1 MDYNF
6 SELEARWQTYWR
18 ENEIYRVRED
28 KTKPKY
34 YVLDMFP
41 YPSGAGLHVGHPL
54 GYIATD
60 IFSRYQ
66 GMKGYNVLHP
76 MGFDAFGLP
85 AEQYAIETGQ
95 HPAKTTEENIA
106 TYKKQLGKIGFNYD
120 WSREIRTSDPKY
132 YKWTQWIFLQFFKS
146 WYDKKEERARP
157 ISELISIFEKEGNG
171 NIEAATHAKD
181 IFSAENWN
189 ALSEKEKA
197 VRLLDY
203 RLAYL
208 AYSEVN
214 WCPALGTVLA
224 NDEVKDGRSERGGH
238 PVVKRKMRQ
247 WFLRIT
253 AYADRLLYGL
263 DSLDWPESLKDM
275 QRNWIGRSEG
285 ASIYFDIE
293 GMSEK
298 LEIYTTRPDTL
309 FGATFMVMAPEH
321 PLVDKLTTE
330 SQRKEVERYIDYVK
344 KRSDIERQQEKKV
357 NGVFTGS
364 YAVHPFTGNLL
375 PIYISEYILIAYGT
389 GAIMAVPSDDERDQ
403 RFAEKYGL
411 PVIEVVDRSDYP
423 GAKIEDKKGR
433 MINSDFLNGLE
444 VEEAIHV
451 MISRLEA
458 ERKGIRTVNY
468 KMRDAGFSRQRYW
481 GEPFPIVYYDD
492 VPYPL
497 DESEL
502 PLVLPE
508 IDSYLPTED
517 GRAPLAR
524 NREWVELPDGGIRET
539 DTMPGYAGSSWYFL
553 RYMDP
558 HNDHRLA
565 SEEAI
570 AYWRDVD
577 FYMGGAEHAVGHL
590 MYARFWHKFLY
601 DLAVVPTDEPFCKLI
616 NQGMIQGQSKI
627 IYRVKD
633 ENKFVSKGLKQQ
645 YDTIPIR
652 VNVNF
657 VNQEEVDLE
666 ELRNWRSEFKNAEFE
681 CEDGKFL
688 AETEVEKMS
697 KRWHNVVNPD
707 DVIASYGADAFRMS
721 EMFLGPIEDHKP
733 WDTQGID
740 GVSKFLRKFWRLY
753 VGDKDQWLVNEEKA
767 EEQDLKIL
775 HKTIR
780 KVEKDIERLSLNTC
794 VSAFMVCVNEL
805 QASDCHHRE
814 VLEPLLRIVAPFA
827 PHITEELWHR
837 MGYEQSIHKSEW
849 PSYDEKYLKESEF
862 EYPVSVNG
870 KLRTKMRLPLDM
882 PKDEISEKVL
892 ANPVI
897 HKWLD
902 GKAPKKIIVV
912 PGRIINIV
920 I

>member
-6 SELEARWQTYWR
+6 AEIEARWQAYWQ
-18 ENEIYRVRED
+18 ENDIYRVRED
-28 KTKPKY
+28 ESKAKY

-60 IFSRYQ
+60 IFSRYRS
-66 GMKGYNVLHP
+66 MKGDNVLHP

-106 TYKKQLGKIGFNYD
+106 TYKKQLRKIGFNYD
-120 WSREIRTSDPKY
+120 WSREIRTCDPKY
-132 YKWTQWIFLQFFKS
+132 YKWTQWIFLQLFKS
-146 WYDKKEERARP
+146 WYDKKEERARS
-157 ISELISIFEKEGNG
+157 IDELIAIFEKEGNRSVK
-171 NIEAATHAKD
+171 AASHSKE
-181 IFSAENWN
+181 IFSAAEWN
-189 ALSEKEKA
+189 ALSDKEKA
-197 VRLLDY
+197 LRLLDY

-238 PVVKRKMRQ
+238 PVLRKKMRQ

-263 DSLDWPESLKDM
+263 DSLDWPESLKEM

-285 ASIYFDIE
+285 ASVFFDIE
-293 GMSEK
+293 GFSEK
-298 LEIYTTRPDTL
+298 LEIYTTRPDTI
-309 FGATFMVMAPEH
+309 FGATFMVLAPEH
-321 PLVDKLTTE
+321 PLLDRLTAA
-330 SQRKEVERYIDYVK
+330 SQREEVNRYVEYVK

-357 NGVFTGS
+357 SGVFTGS
-364 YAVHPFTGNLL
+364 YALHPFTGKRL
-375 PIYISEYILIAYGT
+375 PVYISEYVLIAYGT

-403 RFAEKYGL
+403 RFAQKYGL
-411 PVIEVVDRSDYP
+411 PIIEVVDRSDYP
-423 GAKIEDKKGR
+423 GAKIEDKTGR

-444 VEEAIHV
+444 VKEAIRV
-451 MISRLEA
+451 VIDRLEA
-458 ERKGIRTVNY
+458 TGRGKRSVNY

-502 PLVLPE
+502 PLELPE

-558 HNDHRLA
+558 HNDERLA

-601 DLAVVPTDEPFCKLI
+601 DLGIVPTDEPFRKLI

-627 IYRVKD
+627 IYRVRD
-633 ENKFVSKGLKQQ
+633 ENKFVSRGLKNH
-645 YDTIPIR
+645 YDTTPIR

-657 VNQEEVDLE
+657 VDHDELDLGQ
-666 ELRNWRSEFKNAEFE
+666 LREWRSEFKEAEFE

-688 AETEVEKMS
+688 VDTEVEKMS

-707 DVIASYGADAFRMS
+707 DVIARYGADAFRMY

-753 VGDKDQWLVNEEKA
+753 VGDQENWLVKDEKA
-767 EEQDLKIL
+767 SEGDLKIL

-780 KVEKDIERLSLNTC
+780 KVGADIERLSLNTC

-805 QASDCHHRE
+805 QAGHCHSRE
-814 VLEPLLRIVAPFA
+814 VLEPLLRIIAPFA
-827 PHITEELWHR
+827 PHIAEELWHR
-837 MGYEQSIHKSEW
+837 MGNEGSVHRSAW
-849 PSYDEKYLKESEF
+849 PEYDEQYLKESEF

-870 KLRTKMRLPLDM
+870 KVRTKMQLPLDM
-882 PKDEISEKVL
+882 PQDEISKKVL
-892 ANPVI
+892 VNPVI
-897 HKWLD
+897 VKWLD
-902 GKAPKKIIVV
+902 GKAPKKVIVV
-912 PGRIINIV
+912 PGRIINV
-920 I
+920 VV

>member
-6 SELEARWQTYWR
+6 AEIEARWQAYWK
-18 ENEIYRVRED
+18 EKDIYRVREEES
-28 KTKPKY
+28 KPKY

-60 IFSRYQ
+60 IFSRYRS
-66 GMKGYNVLHP
+66 MKGDNVLHP

-106 TYKKQLGKIGFNYD
+106 TYKRQLGKIGFNYD

-132 YKWTQWIFLQFFKS
+132 YKWTQWIFLQLFKS
-146 WYDKKEERARP
+146 WYDRKEERARP
-157 ISELISIFEKEGNG
+157 IDELVSIFGNEGNR
-171 NIEAATHAKD
+171 NVVAATHSKE
-181 IFSAENWN
+181 IFTAGEWN

-197 VRLLDY
+197 LRLLDY

-224 NDEVKDGRSERGGH
+224 NDEVRDGRSERGGH
-238 PVVKRKMRQ
+238 PVIRKKMRQ

-263 DSLDWPESLKDM
+263 DSLDWPESLKEM

-285 ASIYFDIE
+285 ASVFFDIE
-293 GMSEK
+293 GLEEK
-298 LEIYTTRPDTL
+298 LEIYTTRPDTI
-309 FGATFMVMAPEH
+309 FGATFMVLAPEH
-321 PLVDKLTTE
+321 PLLEKLTTA
-330 SQRKEVERYIDYVK
+330 SQRVEVDSYVDYVK

-357 NGVFTGS
+357 SGVFTGS
-364 YAVHPFTGNLL
+364 FALHPFTGKRL
-375 PIYISEYILIAYGT
+375 PVYISEYVLIAYGT

-403 RFAEKYGL
+403 RFAQKYEL
-411 PVIEVVDRSDYP
+411 PIIEVVDRSDYP
-423 GAKIEDKKGR
+423 GAKIEDKTGR

-444 VEEAIHV
+444 VKEAIRV
-451 MISRLEA
+451 VIDRLEA
-458 ERKGIRTVNY
+458 SGRGKRSVNY

-539 DTMPGYAGSSWYFL
+539 DTMPGYAGSSWYFI

-558 HNDHRLA
+558 HNDERLA

-601 DLAVVPTDEPFCKLI
+601 DLGIVPTEEPFRKLI

-633 ENKFVSKGLKQQ
+633 ENKFVSRGLKDR
-645 YDTIPIR
+645 YETTAIR
-652 VNVNF
+652 VNVHF
-657 VNQEEVDLE
+657 VDHEELDLE
-666 ELRNWRSEFKNAEFE
+666 QLRNWRSEFKDAEFE
-681 CEDGKFL
+681 CEEGKFL
-688 AETEVEKMS
+688 VDTEVEKMS

-707 DVIASYGADAFRMS
+707 EVIARYGADAFRMY

-753 VGDKDQWLVNEEKA
+753 VGDNDEWLVKNEKA
-767 EEQDLKIL
+767 ASGDLKIL

-780 KVEKDIERLSLNTC
+780 KIGTDIERLSLNTC

-805 QASDCHHRE
+805 QARNCHSRE
-814 VLEPLLRIVAPFA
+814 VLDPLVRIIAPFA
-827 PHITEELWHR
+827 PHVAEELWHR
-837 MGYEQSIHKSEW
+837 LGNENSVHRAEW
-849 PSYDEKYLKESEF
+849 PRYEEKYLKESEF

-870 KLRTKMRLPLDM
+870 KVRTKMLLPLDM
-882 PKDEISEKVL
+882 PKDEVIEKVL
-892 ANPVI
+892 ENQVI
-897 HKWLD
+897 RKWLD
-902 GKAPKKIIVV
+902 GKAPRKVIVV

-920 I
+920 V

>member
-6 SELEARWQTYWR
+6 AEVEARWQQYWK
-18 ENEIYRVRED
+18 EKDIYRVTED
-28 KTKPKY
+28 PEKEKY

-60 IFSRYQ
+60 IISRYKN
-66 GMKGYNVLHP
+66 MKGYNVLHP

-106 TYKKQLGKIGFNYD
+106 TYKRQLNKIGFNYD

-132 YKWTQWIFLQFFKS
+132 YKWTQWIFLKFFKS
-146 WYDKKEERARP
+146 WYDCKTDRARP
-157 ISELISIFEKEGNG
+157 IDELLAIFEQEGNV
-171 NIEAATHAKD
+171 NVMAAASAKKK
-181 IFSAENWN
+181 FSADEWN
-189 ALSEKEKA
+189 AFSEKEKQLI
-197 VRLLDY
+197 LLDY

-238 PVVKRKMRQ
+238 PVIRKKMRQ

-263 DSLDWPESLKDM
+263 DGLDWPDSLKEM

-285 ASIYFDIE
+285 ATVFFEVE
-293 GMSEK
+293 GQEEK
-298 LEIYTTRPDTL
+298 LEIYTTRPDTI
-309 FGATFMVMAPEH
+309 FGATFMVLAPEH
-321 PLVDKLTTE
+321 PMLESMVTSEQQSEVTE
-330 SQRKEVERYIDYVK
+330 YLEYVK

-357 NGVFTGS
+357 SGAFTGA
-364 YAVHPFTGNLL
+364 YAIHPFTGNRL
-375 PIYISEYILIAYGT
+375 PVYISEYVLIGYGS
-389 GAIMAVPSDDERDQ
+389 GAIMAVPSDDERDL
-403 RFAEKYGL
+403 RFAQKFNL
-411 PVIEVVDRSDYP
+411 PVIEVVDRSKWPD
-423 GAKIEDKKGR
+423 AKIEDKKGR
-433 MINSDFLNGLE
+433 MINSDFLNGME
-444 VEEAIHV
+444 VSEAIEQV
-451 MISRLEA
+451 IRKIEA
-458 ERKGIRTVNY
+458 LGIGYRTVNY

-481 GEPFPIVYYDD
+481 GEPFPIVYYDG

-502 PLVLPE
+502 PVVLPE

-539 DTMPGYAGSSWYFL
+539 DTMPGYAGSSWYFI

-558 HNDHRLA
+558 HNDQRLA

-570 AYWRDVD
+570 NYWQFVD

-601 DLAVVPTDEPFCKLI
+601 DLGIVPTDEPFRKLV
-616 NQGMIQGQSKI
+616 NQGMIQGQSKV

-633 ENKFVSKGLKQQ
+633 EKKFVSRGRKDQ

-657 VNQEEVDLE
+657 VENDVLDLE
-666 ELRNWRSEFKNAEFE
+666 KLKEWRAEFKEAEFE
-681 CEDGKFL
+681 CEDGKFYTD
-688 AETEVEKMS
+688 TEVEKMS

-707 DVIASYGADAFRMS
+707 DVIERYGADAFRMY

-740 GVSKFLRKFWRLY
+740 GVSKFIRKFWRLY
-753 VGDKDQWLVNEEKA
+753 VGDNEEWLVNEEKA
-767 EEQDLKIL
+767 APADLKIL
-775 HKTIR
+775 HKTIQ
-780 KVEKDIERLSLNTC
+780 KVGRDIEKLSLNTS

-805 QASDCHHRE
+805 QSRQCRSRE
-814 VLEPLLRIVAPFA
+814 VLEPLLRILAPFA

-837 MGYEQSIHKSEW
+837 MGNKGSIHKAEW
-849 PSYDEKYLKESEF
+849 PEYEERYLKESEF
-862 EYPVSVNG
+862 EYPVSING
-870 KLRTKMRLPLDM
+870 KVRLKMTLPLDM
-882 PKDEISEKVL
+882 PKDEIEKKVL
-892 ANPVI
+892 EHPVVQ
-897 HKWLD
+897 KWLE
-902 GKAPKKIIVV
+902 GKNVRKTIVV

-920 I
+920 A

>member
-6 SELEARWQTYWR
+6 AEIEARWQAYWK
-18 ENEIYRVRED
+18 EKDIYRVRED
-28 KTKPKY
+28 ETMPKY

-60 IFSRYQ
+60 IFSRYRS
-66 GMKGYNVLHP
+66 MKGDNVLHP

-106 TYKKQLGKIGFNYD
+106 TYKRQLGKIGFNYD
-120 WSREIRTSDPKY
+120 WSREIRTCDPKY
-132 YKWTQWIFLQFFKS
+132 YKWTQWIFLQLFKS
-146 WYDKKEERARP
+146 WYDKRAQRARP
-157 ISELISIFEKEGNG
+157 IDELVAIFEKEGNR
-171 NIEAATHAKD
+171 NVDAASHSD
-181 IFSAENWN
+181 LDFSASEWN

-197 VRLLDY
+197 LRLLDY

-224 NDEVKDGRSERGGH
+224 NDEVRDGRSERGGH
-238 PVVKRKMRQ
+238 PVIRKKMRQ

-253 AYADRLLYGL
+253 AYADRLLYAL
-263 DSLDWPESLKDM
+263 DSLDWPESLKEM

-285 ASIYFDIE
+285 ASVFFDIE
-293 GMSEK
+293 GQEEK
-298 LEIYTTRPDTL
+298 LEIYTTRPDTI
-309 FGATFMVMAPEH
+309 FGATFMVLAPEH
-321 PLVDKLTTE
+321 PLLEKLTTA
-330 SQRKEVERYIDYVK
+330 SQHEKVEAYVDYVK

-357 NGVFTGS
+357 SGVFTGS
-364 YAVHPFTGNLL
+364 YALHPFTGKRL
-375 PIYISEYILIAYGT
+375 PVYISEYVLIAYGT

-403 RFAEKYGL
+403 RFAQKYQL
-411 PVIEVVDRSDYP
+411 PIIEVVDRSDYP
-423 GAKIEDKKGR
+423 GAKIEEKVGR

-444 VEEAIHV
+444 VKEAIRV
-451 MISRLEA
+451 VIDRLEA
-458 ERKGIRTVNY
+458 AGRGKRSVNY
-468 KMRDAGFSRQRYW
+468 RMRDAGFSRQRYW

-539 DTMPGYAGSSWYFL
+539 DTMPGYAGSSWYFI

-558 HNDHRLA
+558 HNDERLA

-601 DLAVVPTDEPFCKLI
+601 DMGIVPTEEPFRKLI

-627 IYRVKD
+627 IYRVND
-633 ENKFVSKGLKQQ
+633 ENKFVSRGLKDR
-645 YDTIPIR
+645 YGTTPIR
-652 VNVNF
+652 VNVHF
-657 VNQEEVDLE
+657 VDHDELDLE
-666 ELRNWRSEFKNAEFE
+666 QLRNWRSEFKDAEFE

-688 AETEVEKMS
+688 VDTEVEKMS

-707 DVIASYGADAFRMS
+707 DVIDRYGADAFRMY

-753 VGDKDQWLVNEEKA
+753 VGDNDEWLVKDEKA
-767 EEQDLKIL
+767 ATGDLKIL

-780 KVEKDIERLSLNTC
+780 KVGSDIERLSLNTC

-805 QASDCHHRE
+805 QAAHCHSRE
-814 VLEPLLRIVAPFA
+814 VLDPLVRIIAPFA
-827 PHITEELWHR
+827 PHIAEELWQR
-837 MGYEQSIHKSEW
+837 MGGKGSVHRAEW
-849 PSYDEKYLKESEF
+849 PQYDEQYLIESEF
-862 EYPVSVNG
+862 EYPLSVNG
-870 KLRTKMRLPLDM
+870 KVRTKMLLPLDM

-892 ANPVI
+892 ENPVI
-897 HKWLD
+897 RKWLD
-902 GKAPKKIIVV
+902 GKAPRKVIVV

-920 I
+920 V

>member
-6 SELEARWQTYWR
+6 AEIEARWQAYWQ
-18 ENEIYRVRED
+18 ENDIYRVRED
-28 KTKPKY
+28 ASKAKY

-60 IFSRYQ
+60 IFSRYRS
-66 GMKGYNVLHP
+66 MKGDNVLHP

-106 TYKKQLGKIGFNYD
+106 TYKKQLRKIGFNYD
-120 WSREIRTSDPKY
+120 WSREIRTCDPKY
-132 YKWTQWIFLQFFKS
+132 YKWTQWIFLQLFKS

-157 ISELISIFEKEGNG
+157 IDELIPIFEKEGNRSV
-171 NIEAATHAKD
+171 EAASHSKE
-181 IFSAENWN
+181 IFSAAEWN
-189 ALSEKEKA
+189 ALSDREKA
-197 VRLLDY
+197 LRLLDY

-238 PVVKRKMRQ
+238 PVQRKKMRQ

-263 DSLDWPESLKDM
+263 DSLDWPESLKEM

-285 ASIYFDIE
+285 ASVFFDIE
-293 GMSEK
+293 GLSEK
-298 LEIYTTRPDTL
+298 LEIYTTRPDTI
-309 FGATFMVMAPEH
+309 FGATFMVLAPEH
-321 PLVDKLTTE
+321 PLLDRLTAA
-330 SQRKEVERYIDYVK
+330 SQREEVNRYVEYVK

-357 NGVFTGS
+357 SGVFTGS
-364 YAVHPFTGNLL
+364 YALHPFTGKRM
-375 PIYISEYILIAYGT
+375 PVYISEYVLIAYGT

-403 RFAEKYGL
+403 RFAQKYGL

-423 GAKIEDKKGR
+423 DAKIEDKTGR

-444 VEEAIHV
+444 VKEAIRV
-451 MISRLEA
+451 VIDRLEA
-458 ERKGIRTVNY
+458 TGRGVRTVNY

-558 HNDHRLA
+558 HNDERLA

-601 DLAVVPTDEPFCKLI
+601 DLGIVPTDEPFRKLI

-633 ENKFVSKGLKQQ
+633 ENKFVSRGLKDQ
-645 YDTIPIR
+645 YDTTPIR

-657 VNQEEVDLE
+657 VDHDELDLGQ
-666 ELRNWRSEFKNAEFE
+666 LRDWRSEFKEAEFE
-681 CEDGKFL
+681 CEGGKFL
-688 AETEVEKMS
+688 VDTEVEKMS

-707 DVIASYGADAFRMS
+707 DVIARYGADAFRMY

-753 VGDKDQWLVNEEKA
+753 VGDQENWLVKDEKA
-767 EEQDLKIL
+767 SERHLKIL

-780 KVEKDIERLSLNTC
+780 KVGSDIERLSLNTC

-805 QASDCHHRE
+805 QAGHCHSRE
-814 VLEPLLRIVAPFA
+814 VLEPLLLIIAPFA
-827 PHITEELWHR
+827 PHIAEELWHR
-837 MGYEQSIHKSEW
+837 MGNEGSVHRSAW
-849 PSYDEKYLKESEF
+849 PEYDEQYLKESEF

-870 KLRTKMRLPLDM
+870 KVRTKMQLPLDM
-882 PKDEISEKVL
+882 PKDEISKKVL
-892 ANPVI
+892 ENPVI
-897 HKWLD
+897 AKWLD
-902 GKAPKKIIVV
+902 GKAPKKVIVV
-912 PGRIINIV
+912 PGRIINV
-920 I
+920 VV